1 MNYFT
6 LFLLVYNIFIAN
18 NTRAS
23 EIKEILLEGKFVYRQ
38 FPYSNIKDLSQN
50 DMKTYSQPF
59 LYIEINE
66 QEKYELF
73 SNLDKKNN
81 YNVKADIM
89 YYTGENFLVNLD
101 QQSVIIKK
109 PLTEIEKGHFY
120 PIAEIDLIRTALSY
134 SKTKL
139 GSLILKETIYT
150 TILEKNIF

>member
-38 FPYSNIKDLSQN
+38 FPYSNIKNLSQK

-66 QEKYELF
+66 QERYELF

-101 QQSVIIKK
+101 QQSVIVKK
-109 PLTEIEKGHFY
+109 PPTEMEKGHFY
-120 PIAEIDLIRTALSY
+120 PIAKIDFIRTALSY
-134 SKTKL
+134 PKTKL